1 LCRRLEREHCDIGFD
16 FVCWACSVASGYRGR
31 FACHVSLSSFFAVAV
46 LCCVLSC
53 VYFFLAFP
61 CFIDR
66 ALYFR
71 SRFFQLCLSGIALLA
86 LLPCLVLLASSSLSD
101 PLFLYL
107 SLYVPFVELSLSL
120 CLSPCPL
127 ELWTATVHGSGA
139 TVVALLA
146 WLSFLHL
153 FSVTFAYCAHSYAY
167 FLLALICCIGWV
179 LFVDGV

>member
-1 LCRRLEREHCDIGFD
+1 MCRRLEREHCDIGFD

-101 PLFLYL
+101 PLFSIYL
-107 SLYVPFVELSLSL
+107 PMILLWSSL
-120 CLSPCPL
+120 CLSVSLHVLWSSGLPPCMGLGLMWSLCLP
-127 ELWTATVHGSGA
+127 G
-139 TVVALLA
+139 
-146 WLSFLHL
+146 FP
-153 FSVTFAYCAHSYAY
+153 FYIC
-167 FLLALICCIGWV
+167 FLLLLRIVHTPMPTSC
-179 LFVDGV
+179 LP